1 MAGIIGSVSV
11 ASPALGETLKDVVF
25 AGLRVPVPA
34 DWPVYDLEREPTRC
48 VRYDQH
54 AVYLGTAGPDADCP
68 TRLVGRT
75 ETIQIER
82 TEQVVDSADQ
92 QLVRRIPETGVVV
105 TGTYGEDRPLLQ
117 RLMQGI
123 TVQHPGNLRSDPG
136 RTGQRPSGDAEPENR
151 TGYPRMPN
159 TVPDLSRGWT
169 SGRGFDTCAAPS
181 LRTMAAWRSA
191 FSVANMY
198 IGGAARGCGQHNLTH
213 HWVRAVHR
221 MGYRLIPTYV
231 GLQAPCTAFHNRFT
245 ARNAAASGGRSAD
258 DAIWAAQ
265 RLGLPGG
272 TPIYYDMEAYNGRA
286 RCRQAVLRFL
296 DAWTRR
302 LELRGYLP
310 GVYSSA
316 ATGIRDLGRASGIAK
331 PQVIWFARW
340 DGKPSVLCNSYV
352 PNSLWVPHRRIKQYR
367 GDHQER
373 HGGVRLRIDTN
384 EVDGRVY

>member
-1 MAGIIGSVSV
+1 M

-25 AGLRVPVPA
+25 AGLRIPVPA
-34 DWPVYDLEREPTRC
+34 DWPVYDLDREPTRC

-54 AVYLGTAGPDADCP
+54 AVYLGTSGPDADCP

-82 TEQVVDSADQ
+82 TEQVTDSADQ
-92 QLVRRIPETGVVV
+92 RLIRRIPETGAVV

-117 RLMQGI
+117 RLIQGI
-123 TVQHPGNLRSDPG
+123 TVQHPGTRRSDPG
-136 RTGQRPSGDAEPENR
+136 PPGQSPSGDDEPENR
-151 TGYPRMPN
+151 AGDLRMRN
-159 TVPDLSRGWT
+159 TVPDLSRGWA

-191 FSVANMY
+191 FSVANIY
-198 IGGAARGCGQHNLTH
+198 IGGSARGCGQHNLTY
-213 HWVRAVHR
+213 HWVQAVRR

-245 ARNAAASGGRSAD
+245 ARNAAAAGGGSAD
-258 DAIWAAQ
+258 DAIRAAQ
-265 RLGLPGG
+265 RLGLPGW
-272 TPIYYDMEAYNGRA
+272 TPIYYDMEAYTGRA

-316 ATGIRDLGRASGIAK
+316 ATGIRDLGRARGIAK
-331 PQVIWFARW
+331 PRVIWFARW
-340 DGKPSVLCNSYV
+340 DGKPSVQGRPYV
-352 PNSLWVPHRRIKQYR
+352 PDSLWVPHRRIKQYR
-367 GDHQER
+367 GDHQEQ
-373 HGGVRLRIDTN
+373 HGGVRLTIDTN